1 MLMSEERED
10 STMKLQDMMYIALF
24 TAIVGVLSFFPPIPL
39 PFIPV
44 PITAQTL
51 GVMLAGGILGARRG
65 GLRLLV
71 FLLLIAVGTPL
82 LPGGRGGLSAL
93 VGPSG
98 GHILSWPIAAWMIGY
113 SVEQNWHTLKIWNVF
128 LYNIIGG
135 IVIDYLIGVT
145 VLSIVGKMPRWRTSI
160 AGLAYLTGCL
170 IKAIIDAYMTVKVNQ
185 AYPLL
190 EKLQKTSYSAL

>member
-1 MLMSEERED
+1 
-10 STMKLQDMMYIALF
+10 F

-51 GVMLAGGILGARRG
+51 GVMLAGGILGARHG
-65 GLRLLV
+65 GLSLLV

-98 GHILSWPIAAWMIGY
+98 GDMLSWPCAGWMSGDF
-113 SVEQNWHTLKIWNVF
+113 VEKHSRTLRLWTVL
-128 LYNIIGG
+128 LYYISGG
-135 IVIDYLIGVT
+135 IVIVYLIGVT
-145 VLSIVGKMPRWRTSI
+145 LLPIVGKLSSSPT
-160 AGLAYLTGCL
+160 
-170 IKAIIDAYMTVKVNQ
+170 AI
-185 AYPLL
+185 
-190 EKLQKTSYSAL
+190 